1 MIDAVLIPKKG
12 ILAQNG
18 KRFPFLKKK
27 KKKR

>member
-18 KRFPFLKKK
+18 KRFPFLTSFQ
-27 KKKR
+27 KKR